1 MNLTEAQQLCRL
13 VSCFCPSQKFDR
25 HSPGAW
31 LLLLSNVDADDAQEA
46 VLQLAGLELEPGKA
60 RYIEPGHIVGAVRKI
75 RAARRVDAGQPE
87 PPPEVADDPAAYLAW
102 LRATNKDAA
111 KHHRQLGGAA

>member
-1 MNLTEAQQLCRL
+1 MNKAEAIMICRL
-13 VSCFCPSQKFDR
+13 VKAACPSQAMDTF
-25 HSPGAW
+25 SPDVWAFM
-31 LLLLSNVDADDAQEA
+31 LDDVDFEDAKEA
-46 VLQLAGLELEPGKA
+46 VRYLGRLELEPGKA

-111 KHHRQLGGAA
+111 KHHRQIGGAA